1 MAQDFELLPAV
12 DVLNGKAVRLERGDY
27 EHVAADGGDPFE
39 LIARVA
45 AAGPRLVHV
54 VALGAARDGG
64 APVALARGAVTAA
77 APVPVQLGGGVRS
90 VADAEALVAAGV
102 ARVMVGT
109 AAFGPIP
116 LEEFVA
122 ALGDRL
128 VVAVDVA
135 DGIVR
140 TAGWRDS
147 SELTTADALARC
159 TAAGVARVLCTAID
173 RDGTMSGP
181 NLDLIREARA
191 GFGGAILAAG
201 GIRDAADVDAVRGDG
216 ADGAVVGRAILEGAE
231 LDFG

>member
-159 TAAGVARVLCTAID
+159 TAAGVSRVRCTAID

-201 GIRDAADVDAVRGDG
+201 GIRDAADVDAVRGEG